1 MSFGLA
7 PNSSS
12 VTTYKANTGDS
23 SCEVAANKLP
33 LSCMLKDLSGGS
45 VYTVQATACLR
56 SGDCS
61 APAYGHGY
69 TVPDGNIVL
78 ELIVLA

>member
-1 MSFGLA
+1 MAFGLA

-12 VTTYKANTGDS
+12 VTTYKANTGDR

-33 LSCMLKDLSGGS
+33 LSCVLKDLSGGY

-61 APAYGHGY
+61 APTYRQGY
-69 TVPDGNIVL
+69 TVPDGN
-78 ELIVLA
+78 LIPT